1 MADENAVLDARADAL
16 VEDHANLLTA
26 LVKLRKKHHLSQRVV
41 AERMGVKQPTV
52 AAFERYDANP
62 RLSTIRR
69 YALAVD
75 ALIDTTVTD
84 DCVDPNNGFVAIV
97 DSIRW
102 GTREDVFEN
111 GSWSFRDANSLNHAQ
126 G

>member
-1 MADENAVLDARADAL
+1 MADENAVLEARADAL
-16 VEDHANLLTA
+16 VEDHVTLLTE
-26 LVKLRKKHHLSQRVV
+26 LVKLRKKHKLSQKTV

-75 ALIDTTVTD
+75 ALIETKIVD
-84 DCVDPNNGFVAIV
+84 DCVDTVNGFSAIV
-97 DSIRW
+97 ATLQW
-102 GTREDVFEN
+102 GAREDAFSN
-111 GSWSFRDANSLNHAQ
+111 ANWNFRDASTMSHAQ